1 MNEQIS
7 IALLIGKHVCQLI
20 RPRSSKCLD
29 WRLIDSVIHSLR
41 LTIFCSLSA
50 CQSIMHP
57 FVVTCLHLLWHFLQS
72 ACLCLLGSLLNTNNC
87 CRPQWADYLRQQN
100 GRLSSVT
107 ISLSLCSL
115 PPPPLSPVARP
126 LLGPFVRLTALAP
139 TTQRKTPPH
148 EAIKCKQCHNWALQC
163 MEAQCCA
170 VSADKTAPLS
180 PFLLLYNCPQ
190 LSRSVC
196 CFCLVFFSK
205 HAIEKEEG
213 NCLLLLLLLVKLHF
227 YYYCFLWHSKA
238 LSRMSLLL
246 LLLDTTTV

>member
-148 EAIKCKQCHNWALQC
+148 EVNWNVLSTVSFSCSLSLSLPLMTLSVLTDDPVCLLWQAIKCKQCHNWALQC

-190 LSRSVC
+190 LSRSIC
-196 CFCLVFFSK
+196 CFCPVFFSK
-205 HAIEKEEG
+205 HAIEKKEG
-213 NCLLLLLLLVKLHF
+213 
-227 YYYCFLWHSKA
+227 
-238 LSRMSLLL
+238 
-246 LLLDTTTV
+246 